1 MQNLNKNHKNF
12 FIDLKKIADQY
23 NFKGLSKV
31 FNIDA
36 SLTKWN
42 HIEKK

>member
-12 FIDLKKIADQY
+12 FIDFKKIADQY

-36 SLTKWN
+36 FINKVESY
-42 HIEKK
+42 